1 MLISFGI
8 MELGCGGGS
17 GDSGSYMQNDDSS
30 GWDTRDHLSPNN
42 QNTNTN
48 TNNNTGNQNTNNNT
62 GNQNTNNNTGQDSPA
77 TISGTWEI
85 VSGRGISSNDIAGR
99 LQVLH
104 LTYAPGKNGPVG
116 IELTQNTEDYHPYKG
131 LYSMTLTG
139 DNVIGSG
146 VKGAGALSVYFTI
159 DEYPNEEA
167 RPIGIFASSPAFEYV
182 GNGTY
187 HTTNDIVERPT
198 GMVNNVGEYEY
209 TLRLENASS
218 LRWTVW
224 SKTNAL
230 TTGSTGEGFDEI
242 VLRKVQ

>member
-1 MLISFGI
+1 
-8 MELGCGGGS
+8 
-17 GDSGSYMQNDDSS
+17 MQNNGSL
-30 GWDTRDHLSPNN
+30 GWDTRDLSPNN

-48 TNNNTGNQNTNNNT
+48 TNNNTD
-62 GNQNTNNNTGQDSPA
+62 NQNTNNNTGQDSPA

-85 VSGRGISSNDIAGR
+85 VSGHGISSNDIAGR

-104 LTYAPGKNGPVG
+104 LTYAPGKKGSVG
-116 IELTQNTEDYHPYKG
+116 IALTQNTEDYHPYKG

-139 DNVIGSG
+139 DNVIGG
-146 VKGAGALSVYFTI
+146 GLKGAGVLSVYFTI

-167 RPIGIFASSPAFEYV
+167 RPLAIFVGGPAFEYV

-187 HTTNDIVERPT
+187 HTTDDIVERPT
-198 GMVNNVGEYEY
+198 VMVNNVGEYEY
-209 TLRLENASS
+209 TLQLENPSS

-230 TTGSTGEGFDEI
+230 TTGSTDEGFDEI